1 MQKSSFTRL
10 VEAVRRLSPQQIAK
24 LDEVLTFER
33 RRVHAVITLDQRAGE
48 GEVAACCHRC
58 GGRKRARWGRTR
70 TGAQR
75 WRCAQCNATWSG
87 LTATPIAGI
96 HRPDLFLELVK
107 NMFGEGTPLS
117 CRKAAARLGVSRHT
131 IWRWRML
138 IIRMLPGV
146 SQAALSG
153 IVEADE
159 TRQRESRKAS
169 REWARHKADPANHPK
184 PPREPWRFYT
194 SLYATVKIPPGGWR
208 AWDKNLLAMTD
219 RSGHRA
225 FEAIPSVSQVDVQ
238 TVLLPAMAP
247 DAVLCTDGHATYEK
261 IAKDT
266 KIPHFALNRG
276 RRLKGAP
283 RTHHINT
290 VNSMQQRYREFIRIW
305 RGPAT
310 PNLKAYGR
318 WFAARENA
326 QGDFLTLFRAFL
338 GNPPTTNTVC

>member
-1 MQKSSFTRL
+1 MQTTSFTRL

-33 RRVHAVITLDQRAGE
+33 RRVHAVITLDERAGH
-48 GEVAACCHRC
+48 GGAVACCQKC
-58 GGRKRARWGRTR
+58 GGSERARWGRTR

-75 WRCAQCNATWSG
+75 WRCAQCNSTWSG

-131 IWRWRML
+131 IWRWRMRIL
-138 IIRMLPGV
+138 RMLPGV

-169 REWARHKADPANHPK
+169 REWARHKADPAKHPQ

-194 SLYATVKIPPGGWR
+194 SRNATVTTPPGGWR

-219 RSGHRA
+219 RSGNRA

-238 TVLLPAMAP
+238 AVLVPAMAP
-247 DAVLCTDGHATYEK
+247 DAVLCTDGHATYQK
-261 IAKDT
+261 IAKGT
-266 KIPHFALNRG
+266 AIEHFALNG
-276 RRLKGAP
+276 GSRLPGESKA
-283 RTHHINT
+283 HHINT
-290 VNSMQQRYREFIRIW
+290 VNSLQQRYREFIRMW

-326 QGDFLTLFRAFL
+326 RGDFLPIFKAFL
-338 GNPPTTNTVC
+338 GNPQSANTVC